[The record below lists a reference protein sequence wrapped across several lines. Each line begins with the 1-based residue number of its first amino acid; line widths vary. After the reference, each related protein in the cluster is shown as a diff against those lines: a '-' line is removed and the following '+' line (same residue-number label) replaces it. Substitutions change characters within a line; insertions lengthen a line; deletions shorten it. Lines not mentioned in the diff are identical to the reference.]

1 MTEVPEW
8 KKRALQDPKLK
19 ERQLEVLM
27 NGPKSLTDS
36 WFLMAMKYKYGRDR
50 LGE

>member
-1 MTEVPEW
+1 MTELPEW

-19 ERQLEVLM
+19 GRQLEVLM

-36 WFLMAMKYKYGRDR
+36 WFLMAMKYKYSRDR
-50 LGE
+50 FGD